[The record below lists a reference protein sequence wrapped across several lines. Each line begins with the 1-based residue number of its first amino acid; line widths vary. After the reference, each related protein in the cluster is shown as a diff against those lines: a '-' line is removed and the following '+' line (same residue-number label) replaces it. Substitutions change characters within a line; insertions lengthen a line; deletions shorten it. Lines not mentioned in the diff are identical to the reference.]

1 MTDTPR
7 QVKPYRRTLSI
18 AARWLDTFLGNTDA
32 ATILPKDAWANS
44 LACGGTAPFHLHLL
58 L

>member
-32 ATILPKDAWANS
+32 ATILPKDA
-44 LACGGTAPFHLHLL
+44 
-58 L
+58 